1 MKRKHGSIR
10 KEEVEEWEQR
20 LSHSTYKVGTFA
32 FEQVSTALMRVLL
45 GQTGLRSIPTTTDYP
60 FNNNNG
66 KMVILI
72 L

>member
-32 FEQVSTALMRVLL
+32 FEQVSTALMPCVFCWGRQAS
-45 GQTGLRSIPTTTDYP
+45 GQSPPPPIIHSTTTTA
-60 FNNNNG
+60 
-66 KMVILI
+66 KW
-72 L
+72 